1 LTYLL
6 DPTSKIGLLSPSPS
20 SVLRRPPSSDVVA
33 TTEGKKANEKTKK
46 KEGGVTAGEEEE
58 EDQVCPLRI
67 KSDGEIV
74 QSLVLRN
81 TTTRDRI
88 RQI

>member
-46 KEGGVTAGEEEE
+46 KKEGGVTAGEED
-58 EDQVCPLRI
+58 DQVYPLRI